1 MKLKILYDNEAK
13 AGFRSGWGFSC
24 LVGGNLLFDTGA
36 DLETLLFNMRRLN
49 VKLDRIDKVFF
60 SHEHGDH
67 IGGFQIVGL
76 LGEVEAFVLRSFS
89 KRFKSAL
96 SSYTNVRL
104 REVSKPQEI
113 STGMFTTG
121 EQGFFIK
128 EQSLIVETD
137 KGVVVVTG
145 CSHPGLEKIL
155 GFASRFGNVYGVVGG
170 FHGFRKLEALRGV
183 KLIVPCHCTVRK
195 REILTLYPNS
205 SIRCSAGCEIEV

>member
-24 LVGGNLLFDTGA
+24 LVGENLLFDTGA

-113 STGMFTTG
+113 SAGMFTTG

-128 EQSLIVETD
+128 EQSLIVKTD
-137 KGVVVVTG
+137 RGISVVTG

-155 GFASRFGNVYGVVGG
+155 GVASRFGNVYGVVGG
-170 FHGFRKLEALRGV
+170 FHGFHKLEALRGV

-195 REILTLYPNS
+195 REILTLYPDS